1 MRLTQLLS
9 VLALAAASSLL
20 AAAAKAQNDPSG
32 YEPIRLETLSEAFNS
47 AFFEESGDFYRNRST
62 LRQIGYIIGPGLPGR
77 AGFPELE
84 IERDAKRINTLYRDA
99 LEQQVSSDPIIRTP
113 DLPNP
118 FNSTLRQVSGVGRF
132 GTRLEGSEFIY
143 PTVVPPQ

>member
-9 VLALAAASSLL
+9 ALTLAAASSVL
-20 AAAAKAQNDPSG
+20 ASAAMAQTDPLG
-32 YEPIRLETLSEAFNS
+32 YEPIRLETIPEAFNRS
-47 AFFEESGDFYRNRST
+47 FFEDSGDFYRNRSIQ
-62 LRQIGYIIGPGLPGR
+62 RQIGYIIGPGLPGG

-84 IERDAKRINTLYRDA
+84 LERDAERLNRLYVET

-118 FNSTLRQVSGVGRF
+118 FNSSMRTLSSPSRF
-132 GTRLEGSEFIY
+132 RNPVEGAEFNFEAA
-143 PTVVPPQ
+143 PPR

>member
-20 AAAAKAQNDPSG
+20 ATVAKAQTDPSG
-32 YEPIRLETLSEAFNS
+32 YEPIRLETLPEAFNRT
-47 AFFEESGDFYRNRST
+47 FFEESGDFYRNRT
-62 LRQIGYIIGPGLPGR
+62 IQRQIGYLIGPGLPGG

-84 IERDAKRINTLYRDA
+84 IERDAKRLNTLYRDA

-118 FNSTLRQVSGVGRF
+118 FNSTLRLQSGSSRF

-143 PTVVPPQ
+143 QTVPPQ